1 MKSTELLRILLQDGW
16 FKVSQQGSHVKLR
29 HALKAG
35 TIIFPLHGS
44 NEVGKGLEKKILK
57 EAGIK
62 KV

>member
-16 FKVSQQGSHVKLR
+16 FKVSQRGSHVKLR
-29 HALKAG
+29 HTIKTG
-35 TIIFPLHGS
+35 TIIFPIHGS

-62 KV
+62 KA